1 MMRENKIIPKGAR
14 KMKKSLRIIPV
25 IIALLVVIFL
35 FFPTEPT
42 ENRDGQTPVSASSTP
57 EETLSL
63 LPSVNDGVSLQA
75 EDNSEDGKEMETLL
89 PEDGSYTTKED
100 VSQYLI
106 LYGHLPDNFVTKS
119 EAEKAG
125 WTGGSLEKVLPGK
138 CIGGDWFGNYEGK
151 LPKVKGRTWTECDI
165 NTLGKKSRGAE
176 RLIFSNDGLIYYT
189 GDHYDSFELIY
200 GEP

>member
-1 MMRENKIIPKGAR
+1 MMRDNKIIPKGAR

-25 IIALLVVIFL
+25 FIALLVVIFL